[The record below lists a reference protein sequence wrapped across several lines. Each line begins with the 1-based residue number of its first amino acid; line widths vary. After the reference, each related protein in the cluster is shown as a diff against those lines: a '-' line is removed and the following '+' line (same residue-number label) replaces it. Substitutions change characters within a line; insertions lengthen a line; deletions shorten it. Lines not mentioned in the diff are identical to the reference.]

1 MLTIAAKRL
10 RILVLGLL
18 LAGVS
23 TLLLAPS
30 AGAASAEALRAI
42 GTGCEQN
49 GLPNLGCALRRG
61 RARHAEIEG
70 CRRRECGRG
79 LGRAVGEIEA
89 DQEEEE
95 RQEEK
100 GDSRAQAD
108 RPETAHVPA
117 RQVQDLSWRQHVL
130 LSPAGQLAA
139 RDSTEPSLSAAVA
152 VGKRHVG
159 VQQKKPRPRPQPQPI
174 TTVPEP
180 GLISIAGAAYRDW
193 PRLQELFSFGVDLP
207 TPQGDDEPSDEKRSE
222 ADSVGSR

>member
-1 MLTIAAKRL
+1 MLTMAAKRL

-49 GLPNLGCALRRG
+49 GLPNSVALCDGAGRVTLKLKGVAVVSVVEGWVGLSGKSKPIRKKKKGKKRKVIPGPKPIVPKLRTYRRG
-61 RARHAEIEG
+61 KYRIY
-70 CRRRECGRG
+70 RG
-79 LGRAVGEIEA
+79 DNMYFYLPPGN
-89 DQEEEE
+89 
-95 RQEEK
+95 
-100 GDSRAQAD
+100 
-108 RPETAHVPA
+108 
-117 RQVQDLSWRQHVL
+117 WRLVINGTGV
-130 LSPAGQLAA
+130 SV
-139 RDSTEPSLSAAVA
+139 SA
-152 VGKRHVG
+152 VGKGHVG

-207 TPQGDDEPSDEKRSE
+207 TPQGDDEPTDEKRSE